1 MKQRDWE
8 KKDELEKIMLDY
20 VKWIFNL
27 DFCTPMYIIMSELV
41 MDKLKER
48 GWNLRTRRYEKKIK
62 SGNIGNLVRE
72 YQEEK

>member
-1 MKQRDWE
+1 
-8 KKDELEKIMLDY
+8 MLDY

-72 YQEEK
+72 Y